1 MADSLKMP
9 EHSSDEIDLIE
20 IIRTLWDKKIWIIL
34 TTFLTTLL
42 TGVYA
47 FTAKER
53 WTSKATVI
61 APKVADMGSYL
72 SLRSEYANILNVKDF
87 TSQSVVDNL
96 FKNFR
101 TALFSDNIKR
111 EFFSQS
117 KWFTE
122 YASLNGLD
130 TEDKK
135 QKLLSDLISTS
146 LIVTLPDLK
155 KNPNA
160 IGINISFSTE
170 TPADSQKVL
179 TEYVNFVNEFVLM
192 EEQTD
197 FSADIHVALDNLEL
211 QKDKI
216 QRDTESVRHVQLEN
230 LNNALDIAKSAG
242 IKEYSRT
249 AGNISIPQ
257 VALGD
262 AQIPFTDSKLSDGSY
277 LFMLG
282 EKYLQAQV
290 DTLTRNKIVYPVSFY
305 TIEKQI
311 SLLKGLQKKAEN
323 ESSVV
328 SYYYLSS
335 PDYPTTKDKPKRAI
349 ILLIGLVLGLI
360 ISSFI
365 VLFYSI
371 VMLRVKNERR

>member
-130 TEDKK
+130 TEDKR
-135 QKLLSDLISTS
+135 QKLLSDLIGKS
-146 LIVTLPDLK
+146 LVITLPDLK

-160 IGINISFSTE
+160 IGINISFVAE
-170 TPADSQKVL
+170 TPVEAQKVL
-179 TEYVNFVNEFVLM
+179 TEYVNFVNKTVLM
-192 EEQTD
+192 EDKTD
-197 FSADIHVALDNLEL
+197 FTADIQISIQNLEL
-211 QKDKI
+211 QKDNI
-216 QRDTESVRHVQLEN
+216 QRDTENVRHVQLEN

-242 IKEYSRT
+242 IKEYSRI
-249 AGNISIPQ
+249 ASDASSPQ
-257 VALGD
+257 LVLGD
-262 AQIPFTDSKLSDGSY
+262 ALIPFTDSKLSDGTY

-290 DTLTRNKIVYPVSFY
+290 DTLTRNKIVYPISFY
-305 TIEKQI
+305 AIEKQI
-311 SLLKGLQKKAEN
+311 SLLKGLEQKAEN
-323 ESSVV
+323 ESSVA
-328 SYYYLSS
+328 SYYYLTS
-335 PDYPTTKDKPKRAI
+335 PDYPTTKDFPKRAI
-349 ILLIGLVLGLI
+349 ILLIGAILGGVVSSLI
-360 ISSFI
+360 ILVSR
-365 VLFYSI
+365 L
-371 VMLRVKNERR
+371 LNRGKN

>member
-9 EHSSDEIDLIE
+9 EQSSDEIDLIE

-42 TGVYA
+42 AGVYA
-47 FTAKER
+47 FTAKEQ

-130 TEDKK
+130 TEDKR
-135 QKLLSDLISTS
+135 QKLLSDLIGKS
-146 LIVTLPDLK
+146 LVITLPDLK

-160 IGINISFSTE
+160 IGINISFVAE
-170 TPADSQKVL
+170 TPVEAQKVL
-179 TEYVNFVNEFVLM
+179 TEYVNFVNKTVLM
-192 EEQTD
+192 EDKTD
-197 FSADIHVALDNLEL
+197 FTADIQISIQNLEL
-211 QKDKI
+211 QKDNI
-216 QRDTESVRHVQLEN
+216 QRDTENVRHVQLEN

-242 IKEYSRT
+242 IKEYSRI
-249 AGNISIPQ
+249 ASDASSPQ
-257 VALGD
+257 LVLGD
-262 AQIPFTDSKLSDGSY
+262 ALIPFTDSKLSDGTY

-290 DTLTRNKIVYPVSFY
+290 DTLTRNKIVYPISFY
-305 TIEKQI
+305 AIEKQI
-311 SLLKGLQKKAEN
+311 SLLKGLEQKAEN
-323 ESSVV
+323 ESSVA
-328 SYYYLSS
+328 SYYYLTS
-335 PDYPTTKDKPKRAI
+335 PDYPTTKDFPKRAI
-349 ILLIGLVLGLI
+349 ILLIGAILGGVVSSLI
-360 ISSFI
+360 ILVSR
-365 VLFYSI
+365 L
-371 VMLRVKNERR
+371 LNRGKN